1 MKTIKVLHLYHD
13 LMNLS
18 GDNGNMVAIKDALER
33 QKVNYTIDRLSIGD
47 KIDFNKYNLIY
58 VGNGSRENQ
67 ELARK
72 DLLKYKLQL
81 NKIFKN
87 KLIIATGNALEL
99 FGKTIDNKECLN
111 LLPFKTMYLKEYVVE
126 EKIVH
131 SDELDMDIIEF
142 INRNSESSINK
153 DFFID
158 NNSIHVNNFYG
169 TYALGPLLIRNPLLL
184 NRFIE
189 RVLKDQD
196 IKYQEDNNTPD
207 MLAYNEYIKN
217 KN

>member
-33 QKVNYTIDRLSIGD
+33 QKVNYTIDYLSIGD

-67 ELARK
+67 ELARR

-158 NNSIHVNNFYG
+158 NNSIHTYNFYG

-184 NRFIE
+184 NKFIE
-189 RVLKDQD
+189 RVLSDQD
-196 IKYQEDNNTPD
+196 IKYQEDNNTAD

-217 KN
+217 KK

>member
-1 MKTIKVLHLYHD
+1 MKTIKILHLYHD

-33 QKVNYTIDRLSIGD
+33 QKINYTIDRLSIGD

-67 ELARK
+67 ELARR

-87 KLIIATGNALEL
+87 KLILATGNALEL

-142 INRNSESSINK
+142 INRNSESTIKK

-158 NNSIHVNNFYG
+158 NNSIHTYNFYG

>member
-67 ELARK
+67 ELARR

-169 TYALGPLLIRNPLLL
+169 TCALGPLLIRNPLLL
-184 NRFIE
+184 NKFIE

-207 MLAYNEYIKN
+207 VLAYNEYIKN
-217 KN
+217 KK

>member
-67 ELARK
+67 ELARR

-131 SDELDMDIIEF
+131 FDELDMDIIEF
-142 INRNSESSINK
+142 INRNSEASIKK

-158 NNSIHVNNFYG
+158 NNSIHTYNFYG

-217 KN
+217 KK

>member
-67 ELARK
+67 ELARIE
-72 DLLKYKLQL
+72 LQL

-184 NRFIE
+184 NKFIE
-189 RVLKDQD
+189 RVLKDHD

-207 MLAYNEYIKN
+207 ILAYNEYIKN